1 MESGSERNAGLDSEP
16 RVKAGLESGSER
28 NAGLDSEPRVKAGL
42 ESGSERNAGLD
53 SEPRVKA
60 GLESGSEINAGLD
73 SAPRGKAGLESG
85 ENWIPEDVA
94 QWLDHIGVSNEPE
107 PDGGLS
113 AYHSFP
119 GVFALED
126 VVQCPPETVPFTI
139 NNDPT
144 SMTTHPPLLSILLT
158 RRTSTPAREP
168 GDAALT
174 FVSHPYVSAMR
185 GEEDEGGKLL
195 TSTMQEQTSYGGG
208 EGGWGPQSDNLNP
221 SQVASPPLLQQP
233 PSGAPTSDSQL
244 PPYPLTFPHRP
255 LAHPQLR
262 WARQEPQGQEQ
273 QADGSSL
280 EKHGPPQPPLPLPT
294 QSSLQPSLE
303 ELPSYEQAKAQTQGQ
318 HHYQD
323 QLYYTL
329 EDHESLPSPSHTPD
343 SQPSAWTS
351 LAPNSPSETSS
362 PDTNTDPSPFP
373 SPSPPLGPQQG
384 FMSDGDEAEGLSIW
398 GGGAN
403 GDSTLRQLKQG
414 HVYSLSQRI
423 LQISVEANGTS
434 NLPSSNPSL
443 SYPPPLNITP
453 LTGSVDSRGPPP
465 EYPFKPTHPPFC
477 SPSGKPQPPSSHS
490 ELGPPFID
498 PPSSTIMDWSTAQ
511 PTRAESNPP
520 PEYRSRRH
528 HPGTLGGPSVQY
540 HHSPTPSQTHTSTL
554 LPNIQAQTSTL
565 VSQLQPQP
573 QQPSPG
579 PSGVEVVMA
588 AKVQQMVQLLC
599 EENQTLRHELLTHRE
614 KASKLHWLEEELQR
628 ISEEYDWLMKSSS
641 KREGL
646 DRTMRCKLEGE
657 IRRLTVFNRDLRDRL
672 ETANQQLAC
681 CEPEGEEDGHAA
693 ELRDGLIEKER
704 LEEEVEKQQRRA
716 ERLES
721 ALSSAQQ
728 RALHLEEELRVKCV
742 YAARVEGLQ
751 HAVVQLQTAC
761 EKREQLERRLRT
773 RLERELHTLRTQ
785 QRVCGGVLGTT
796 GPGGGGGVGE
806 GSAPALRELLRQRE
820 ERVLTLEADSTRWE
834 QKYLQENAMRH
845 FNMETAATA
854 NTHRDPLVVHSHTS
868 SYSEMTGCTLCQ
880 EDDVQQATR
889 RCNDMEHR
897 IRNLYAQLI
906 EKDAL
911 IKVLQQRNARG
922 DLSTLRPARSTPSIS
937 LATGLHPRQASQTD
951 ERKERN
957 LLPSLPLLSSPPSS
971 LSTTSSLPSTLPF
984 SSTLPYSTTP
994 SYSST
999 LPFSSNLPLSSSLQF
1014 SILPLSSSLPS
1025 TPLLSSHSKTGS
1037 RDSSTQTDKGSE
1049 SLKVLPLPSRAWL
1062 GLVRTQRTDTTRT
1075 HPPHHPGTD
1084 LVEILI

>member
-1 MESGSERNAGLDSEP
+1 RSFCTGGR
-16 RVKAGLESGSER
+16 R
-28 NAGLDSEPRVKAGL
+28 
-42 ESGSERNAGLD
+42 
-53 SEPRVKA
+53 
-60 GLESGSEINAGLD
+60 
-73 SAPRGKAGLESG
+73 SALGMIHLTLTS
-85 ENWIPEDVA
+85 
-94 QWLDHIGVSNEPE
+94 
-107 PDGGLS
+107 
-113 AYHSFP
+113 
-119 GVFALED
+119 
-126 VVQCPPETVPFTI
+126 
-139 NNDPT
+139 DPCCF
-144 SMTTHPPLLSILLT
+144 L
-158 RRTSTPAREP
+158 

-174 FVSHPYVSAMR
+174 FVSHPCVSAMR
-185 GEEDEGGKLL
+185 GEEDEGRKLL
-195 TSTMQEQTSYGGG
+195 SSTMQEQTSYRGG
-208 EGGWGPQSDNLNP
+208 EGGWGPQSDNLNPMQP

-280 EKHGPPQPPLPLPT
+280 EKHGPPQPPLPHPP
-294 QSSLQPSLE
+294 QPSLQASLE
-303 ELPSYEQAKAQTQGQ
+303 ELPSYEQAKAQSQGQ

-323 QLYYTL
+323 
-329 EDHESLPSPSHTPD
+329 D
-343 SQPSAWTS
+343 
-351 LAPNSPSETSS
+351 
-362 PDTNTDPSPFP
+362 
-373 SPSPPLGPQQG
+373 PPLGPQQG

-465 EYPFKPTHPPFC
+465 EYPFKPTQPPFC
-477 SPSGKPQPPSSHS
+477 SPSGKPQPPP
-490 ELGPPFID
+490 LIL
-498 PPSSTIMDWSTAQ
+498 TQ

-520 PEYRSRRH
+520 PEYQSRRH

-657 IRRLTVFNRDLRDRL
+657 IRRLTVFNRDLRGRTGGRDLVGKSDLSILSLIFYLPPFLLSVSRCL
-672 ETANQQLAC
+672 S
-681 CEPEGEEDGHAA
+681 G
-693 ELRDGLIEKER
+693 DGLIEKER

-751 HAVVQLQTAC
+751 HAVVQLQMAC

-785 QRVCGGVLGTT
+785 Q
-796 GPGGGGGVGE
+796 

-820 ERVLTLEADSTRWE
+820 ERVLALEADSTRWE

-854 NTHRDPLVVHSHTS
+854 NTHRDPLVVHSHS
-868 SYSEMTGCTLCQ
+868 GSYSEMTGCTLCQ

-911 IKVLQQRNARG
+911 IKVLQQRNSRG
-922 DLSTLRPARSTPSIS
+922 DLSALRPARSTPSIS

-957 LLPSLPLLSSPPSS
+957 LLPSLPLLLSSPPSS
-971 LSTTSSLPSTLPF
+971 LSTTSSLPSTL
-984 SSTLPYSTTP
+984 
-994 SYSST
+994 
-999 LPFSSNLPLSSSLQF
+999 
-1014 SILPLSSSLPS
+1014 
-1025 TPLLSSHSKTGS
+1025 

-1062 GLVRTQRTDTTRT
+1062 GLVRTQRTGDVLSVSIDTTRT

>member
-1 MESGSERNAGLDSEP
+1 MIHLTLTS
-16 RVKAGLESGSER
+16 
-28 NAGLDSEPRVKAGL
+28 
-42 ESGSERNAGLD
+42 
-53 SEPRVKA
+53 
-60 GLESGSEINAGLD
+60 
-73 SAPRGKAGLESG
+73 
-85 ENWIPEDVA
+85 
-94 QWLDHIGVSNEPE
+94 
-107 PDGGLS
+107 
-113 AYHSFP
+113 
-119 GVFALED
+119 
-126 VVQCPPETVPFTI
+126 
-139 NNDPT
+139 DPCCF
-144 SMTTHPPLLSILLT
+144 L
-158 RRTSTPAREP
+158 
-168 GDAALT
+168 GDAALA
-174 FVSHPYVSAMR
+174 FVSHPCVSAMR

-195 TSTMQEQTSYGGG
+195 SSTIQEQTSYGGG

-221 SQVASPPLLQQP
+221 MQPSQVASPPLLQQP
-233 PSGAPTSDSQL
+233 PSGIDCSGAPTSDSQL

-280 EKHGPPQPPLPLPT
+280 EKHGPPQPPLPHP
-294 QSSLQPSLE
+294 QPPQPSLQPSLE
-303 ELPSYEQAKAQTQGQ
+303 ELPSYEQAKAQTQTQGQ

-329 EDHESLPSPSHTPD
+329 EDQESLPSPSHTPD

-351 LAPNSPSETSS
+351 LAPHSPSETSS

-443 SYPPPLNITP
+443 SYPLPLNITP

-465 EYPFKPTHPPFC
+465 EYPFKPTQPPFC
-477 SPSGKPQPPSSHS
+477 SPSGKSQPPSCHS
-490 ELGPPFID
+490 EL
-498 PPSSTIMDWSTAQ
+498 AQ

-520 PEYRSRRH
+520 PEYQSRRH
-528 HPGTLGGPSVQY
+528 HPGALGGPSVQY

-628 ISEEYDWLMKSSS
+628 ISEEYDWLTKSSS

-657 IRRLTVFNRDLRDRL
+657 IRRLT
-672 ETANQQLAC
+672 
-681 CEPEGEEDGHAA
+681 
-693 ELRDGLIEKER
+693 
-704 LEEEVEKQQRRA
+704 
-716 ERLES
+716 
-721 ALSSAQQ
+721 
-728 RALHLEEELRVKCV
+728 LRVKCV

-785 QRVCGGVLGTT
+785 QV
-796 GPGGGGGVGE
+796 PHII
-806 GSAPALRELLRQRE
+806 APALRELLRQRE
-820 ERVLTLEADSTRWE
+820 ERVLALEADSTRWE

-854 NTHRDPLVVHSHTS
+854 NTHSG

-911 IKVLQQRNARG
+911 IKVLQQRNSRG
-922 DLSTLRPARSTPSIS
+922 DLSALRPARSTPSIS
-937 LATGLHPRQASQTD
+937 LATGLHPRQTSQTD

-957 LLPSLPLLSSPPSS
+957 LLPSLPLLLSSPPSS
-971 LSTTSSLPSTLPF
+971 LSTTSSLPSTL
-984 SSTLPYSTTP
+984 
-994 SYSST
+994 
-999 LPFSSNLPLSSSLQF
+999 
-1014 SILPLSSSLPS
+1014 
-1025 TPLLSSHSKTGS
+1025 

-1062 GLVRTQRTDTTRT
+1062 GLVRTQRTGDVLSFSIDMTRT
-1075 HPPHHPGTD
+1075 HPPHHPGTH
-1084 LVEILI
+1084 LEEILI

>member
-1 MESGSERNAGLDSEP
+1 
-16 RVKAGLESGSER
+16 
-28 NAGLDSEPRVKAGL
+28 
-42 ESGSERNAGLD
+42 
-53 SEPRVKA
+53 
-60 GLESGSEINAGLD
+60 
-73 SAPRGKAGLESG
+73 
-85 ENWIPEDVA
+85 
-94 QWLDHIGVSNEPE
+94 
-107 PDGGLS
+107 
-113 AYHSFP
+113 
-119 GVFALED
+119 
-126 VVQCPPETVPFTI
+126 
-139 NNDPT
+139 
-144 SMTTHPPLLSILLT
+144 MTTHPLSVSIHPT
-158 RRTSTPAREP
+158 HHTSTAAREP
-168 GDAALT
+168 GDAALA
-174 FVSHPYVSAMR
+174 FVSHPCVSGMR
-185 GEEDEGGKLL
+185 GEEEEGGNLL
-195 TSTMQEQTSYGGG
+195 SSTIQEQTSYGGG
-208 EGGWGPQSDNLNP
+208 GGGEGGWGPRSDNLNPMQP

-233 PSGAPTSDSQL
+233 PSSTDCSGAPTSDSQL

-255 LAHPQLR
+255 LAHPQFPQLR

-273 QADGSSL
+273 QADGSSV
-280 EKHGPPQPPLPLPT
+280 EKHGPPQPPLPHP
-294 QSSLQPSLE
+294 QPSLQPSLE

-329 EDHESLPSPSHTPD
+329 EDQESLPSPSHTPD

-351 LAPNSPSETSS
+351 LAPNSSSETSS

-403 GDSTLRQLKQG
+403 GDSALRELKQG

-423 LQISVEANGTS
+423 LQISIETNGTS
-434 NLPSSNPSL
+434 NLPSSNPSP
-443 SYPPPLNITP
+443 SYPPPLYITP
-453 LTGSVDSRGPPP
+453 LTGSVDPRGPPP
-465 EYPFKPTHPPFC
+465 EYPFKPTQPPSC
-477 SPSGKPQPPSSHS
+477 SPLGKPQPPSSHS

-498 PPSSTIMDWSTAQ
+498 SPSSTIMDWSTVQ

-520 PEYRSRRH
+520 PEYQSRRH
-528 HPGTLGGPSVQY
+528 HPGALGGPSVQY
-540 HHSPTPSQTHTSTL
+540 HHSPTHSQIHTSTL
-554 LPNIQAQTSTL
+554 LPNIQAQTSTR

-579 PSGVEVVMA
+579 PSGMEVVMA

-614 KASKLHWLEEELQR
+614 KASKLHWLEEELQG

-657 IRRLTVFNRDLRDRL
+657 IRRLTVFNRDLRGRTGGRDL
-672 ETANQQLAC
+672 YKSDLSIFSLIFYLPPFLLSVSHC
-681 CEPEGEEDGHAA
+681 LSG
-693 ELRDGLIEKER
+693 DGLIEKER

-806 GSAPALRELLRQRE
+806 GSAHALRELLRQRE
-820 ERVLTLEADSTRWE
+820 ERVLALEADSTRWE

-854 NTHRDPLVVHSHTS
+854 NTHRDPLVVHSRS
-868 SYSEMTGCTLCQ
+868 GSYSEMTGCTLCQ

-889 RCNDMEHR
+889 RCMTWSTG

-911 IKVLQQRNARG
+911 IKVLQQRNSRG
-922 DLSTLRPARSTPSIS
+922 DLSALRPARSTPSIS

-957 LLPSLPLLSSPPSS
+957 HLPSLPFLSSPPSS
-971 LSTTSSLPSTLPF
+971 LSTTSSLPSTLAF

-999 LPFSSNLPLSSSLQF
+999 LPFSSTLPLSSSLQF
-1014 SILPLSSSLPS
+1014 STLPLSSSLQFSTLPLPS

-1062 GLVRTQRTDTTRT
+1062 GLARTQRTDKTRAQ
-1075 HPPHHPGTD
+1075 PPHLPGTD

>member
-1 MESGSERNAGLDSEP
+1 MSDFTQSQKNIIHGQHSGSKAGMESGSER
-16 RVKAGLESGSER
+16 
-28 NAGLDSEPRVKAGL
+28 
-42 ESGSERNAGLD
+42 
-53 SEPRVKA
+53 
-60 GLESGSEINAGLD
+60 NAGLD

-94 QWLDHIGVSNEPE
+94 QWLDHIGVSQEHEPE

-113 AYHSFP
+113 LYHSFP
-119 GVFALED
+119 GAFALED
-126 VVQCPPETVPFTI
+126 VVLCPPETVPFTI
-139 NNDPT
+139 NNDPP
-144 SMTTHPPLLSILLT
+144 SMTTHPLLLST
-158 RRTSTPAREP
+158 HPTHPTSTPAREP
-168 GDAALT
+168 GDAALA
-174 FVSHPYVSAMR
+174 FVSHPCVSAMQ
-185 GEEDEGGKLL
+185 GEEEEGRSLL
-195 TSTMQEQTSYGGG
+195 SNTIQEQTSYRGGG
-208 EGGWGPQSDNLNP
+208 GGGGGPQSDNLNP
-221 SQVASPPLLQQP
+221 MQPSQVASPP
-233 PSGAPTSDSQL
+233 PST
-244 PPYPLTFPHRP
+244 
-255 LAHPQLR
+255 HPQFPELR

-280 EKHGPPQPPLPLPT
+280 EKHGPPQPPQP
-294 QSSLQPSLE
+294 SLQPSLE

-318 HHYQD
+318 RHHQD

-329 EDHESLPSPSHTPD
+329 EDQESLPGPSHTPD
-343 SQPSAWTS
+343 RQPSAWTS
-351 LAPNSPSETSS
+351 LAPDSRSETSS
-362 PDTNTDPSPFP
+362 PDTNTDPSPFSSP

-384 FMSDGDEAEGLSIW
+384 FICDGDEAEGLSIW
-398 GGGAN
+398 GGAAIGVSA
-403 GDSTLRQLKQG
+403 LRELKQG

-423 LQISVEANGTS
+423 LQLSIETNGTS
-434 NLPSSNPSL
+434 NPPSNNPSPC
-443 SYPPPLNITP
+443 YPAPLNLTP
-453 LTGSVDSRGPPP
+453 LTGSGDPRGPPP
-465 EYPFKPTHPPFC
+465 EYPFKPPQSPPC
-477 SPSGKPQPPSSHS
+477 SPSGKPQPPSSPS
-490 ELGPPFID
+490 ELGPLFID

-511 PTRAESNPP
+511 PTRADSNPP
-520 PEYRSRRH
+520 PEYQSRRH

-540 HHSPTPSQTHTSTL
+540 HHSPTPSQILFSQTHTSTL
-554 LPNIQAQTSTL
+554 LPKIQPQTSTL
-565 VSQLQPQP
+565 VSQLQAQP
-573 QQPSPG
+573 QQPTPG
-579 PSGVEVVMA
+579 PSGAEVVMA

-599 EENQTLRHELLTHRE
+599 EENQSLRQELLTHRE
-614 KASKLHWLEEELQR
+614 KASKLHWLEEELQK

-681 CEPEGEEDGHAA
+681 REPEGEEDGHAA

-704 LEEEVEKQQRRA
+704 LEEEVEEQQQRA

-751 HAVVQLQTAC
+751 HAVVQLQTTC

-785 QRVCGGVLGTT
+785 QRVCVGVCGTSA
-796 GPGGGGGVGE
+796 PGVCGGVGE

-820 ERVLTLEADSTRWE
+820 ERVLALEADSTRWE

-854 NTHRDPLVVHSHTS
+854 NAQRDTLVVHSRS
-868 SYSEMTGCTLCQ
+868 GSYSEMAGCTLWQ
-880 EDDVQQATR
+880 EDGVQQATR

-911 IKVLQQRNARG
+911 IKVLQQPTIRTRRH
-922 DLSTLRPARSTPSIS
+922 DLSVSPLRQAPARSMPPSICI
-937 LATGLHPRQASQTD
+937 
-951 ERKERN
+951 
-957 LLPSLPLLSSPPSS
+957 LLPAT
-971 LSTTSSLPSTLPF
+971 STMTCVP
-984 SSTLPYSTTP
+984 
-994 SYSST
+994 
-999 LPFSSNLPLSSSLQF
+999 
-1014 SILPLSSSLPS
+1014 
-1025 TPLLSSHSKTGS
+1025 KG
-1037 RDSSTQTDKGSE
+1037 TQTDKGSE
-1049 SLKVLPLPSRAWL
+1049 TLKILPLPSRAWL
-1062 GLVRTQRTDTTRT
+1062 GLARTQRTDKTRT
-1075 HPPHHPGTD
+1075 QPPNLPSTD

>member
-1 MESGSERNAGLDSEP
+1 
-16 RVKAGLESGSER
+16 
-28 NAGLDSEPRVKAGL
+28 
-42 ESGSERNAGLD
+42 
-53 SEPRVKA
+53 
-60 GLESGSEINAGLD
+60 
-73 SAPRGKAGLESG
+73 
-85 ENWIPEDVA
+85 
-94 QWLDHIGVSNEPE
+94 
-107 PDGGLS
+107 
-113 AYHSFP
+113 
-119 GVFALED
+119 
-126 VVQCPPETVPFTI
+126 
-139 NNDPT
+139 
-144 SMTTHPPLLSILLT
+144 MTTHPPLLSILLT

-168 GDAALT
+168 GDAALA
-174 FVSHPYVSAMR
+174 FVSHPCVSAMR

-195 TSTMQEQTSYGGG
+195 SSTIQEQTSYGGG

-221 SQVASPPLLQQP
+221 MQPSQVASPPLLQQP
-233 PSGAPTSDSQL
+233 PSGIDCSGAPTSDSQL

-280 EKHGPPQPPLPLPT
+280 EKHGPPQPPLPHP
-294 QSSLQPSLE
+294 QPPQPSLQPSLE
-303 ELPSYEQAKAQTQGQ
+303 ELPSYEQAKAQTQTQGQ

-329 EDHESLPSPSHTPD
+329 EDQESLPSPSHTPD

-351 LAPNSPSETSS
+351 LAPHSPSETSS

-443 SYPPPLNITP
+443 SYPLPLNITP

-465 EYPFKPTHPPFC
+465 EYPFKPTQPPFC
-477 SPSGKPQPPSSHS
+477 SPSGKSQPPSSHS

-520 PEYRSRRH
+520 PEYQSRRH
-528 HPGTLGGPSVQY
+528 HPGALGGPSVQY

-628 ISEEYDWLMKSSS
+628 ISEEYDWLTKSSS

-693 ELRDGLIEKER
+693 EL
-704 LEEEVEKQQRRA
+704 
-716 ERLES
+716 S
-721 ALSSAQQ
+721 
-728 RALHLEEELRVKCV
+728 KCV
-742 YAARVEGLQ
+742 CLC
-751 HAVVQLQTAC
+751 L
-761 EKREQLERRLRT
+761 
-773 RLERELHTLRTQ
+773 
-785 QRVCGGVLGTT
+785 
-796 GPGGGGGVGE
+796 
-806 GSAPALRELLRQRE
+806 
-820 ERVLTLEADSTRWE
+820 
-834 QKYLQENAMRH
+834 YLW
-845 FNMETAATA
+845 
-854 NTHRDPLVVHSHTS
+854 
-868 SYSEMTGCTLCQ
+868 Y
-880 EDDVQQATR
+880 
-889 RCNDMEHR
+889 
-897 IRNLYAQLI
+897 
-906 EKDAL
+906 
-911 IKVLQQRNARG
+911 
-922 DLSTLRPARSTPSIS
+922 
-937 LATGLHPRQASQTD
+937 
-951 ERKERN
+951 
-957 LLPSLPLLSSPPSS
+957 
-971 LSTTSSLPSTLPF
+971 
-984 SSTLPYSTTP
+984 
-994 SYSST
+994 
-999 LPFSSNLPLSSSLQF
+999 
-1014 SILPLSSSLPS
+1014 
-1025 TPLLSSHSKTGS
+1025 
-1037 RDSSTQTDKGSE
+1037 
-1049 SLKVLPLPSRAWL
+1049 
-1062 GLVRTQRTDTTRT
+1062 
-1075 HPPHHPGTD
+1075 
-1084 LVEILI
+1084 

>member
-1 MESGSERNAGLDSEP
+1 
-16 RVKAGLESGSER
+16 
-28 NAGLDSEPRVKAGL
+28 
-42 ESGSERNAGLD
+42 
-53 SEPRVKA
+53 
-60 GLESGSEINAGLD
+60 
-73 SAPRGKAGLESG
+73 
-85 ENWIPEDVA
+85 W
-94 QWLDHIGVSNEPE
+94 
-107 PDGGLS
+107 
-113 AYHSFP
+113 
-119 GVFALED
+119 
-126 VVQCPPETVPFTI
+126 
-139 NNDPT
+139 
-144 SMTTHPPLLSILLT
+144 
-158 RRTSTPAREP
+158 RTSFSALGMIHLTLTSDPCCFL

-174 FVSHPYVSAMR
+174 FVSHPCVSAMR
-185 GEEDEGGKLL
+185 GEEDEGRKLL
-195 TSTMQEQTSYGGG
+195 SSTMQEQTSYRGG
-208 EGGWGPQSDNLNP
+208 EGGWGPQSDNLNPMQP

-280 EKHGPPQPPLPLPT
+280 EKHGPPQPPLPHPP
-294 QSSLQPSLE
+294 QPSLQASLE
-303 ELPSYEQAKAQTQGQ
+303 ELPSYEQAKAQSQGQ

-323 QLYYTL
+323 ELYYTL
-329 EDHESLPSPSHTPD
+329 EDHESLPS
-343 SQPSAWTS
+343 
-351 LAPNSPSETSS
+351 
-362 PDTNTDPSPFP
+362 
-373 SPSPPLGPQQG
+373 
-384 FMSDGDEAEGLSIW
+384 FMSDGDEAE
-398 GGGAN
+398 
-403 GDSTLRQLKQG
+403 DSTLRQLKQG

-465 EYPFKPTHPPFC
+465 EYPFKPTQPPFC
-477 SPSGKPQPPSSHS
+477 SPSGKPQPPP
-490 ELGPPFID
+490 LIL
-498 PPSSTIMDWSTAQ
+498 TQ

-520 PEYRSRRH
+520 PEYQSRRH

-657 IRRLTVFNRDLRDRL
+657 IRRLTVFNRDLRGRTGGRDLILSLIFYLPPFLLSVSRCL
-672 ETANQQLAC
+672 S
-681 CEPEGEEDGHAA
+681 G
-693 ELRDGLIEKER
+693 DGLIEKER

-751 HAVVQLQTAC
+751 HAVVQLQMAC

-785 QRVCGGVLGTT
+785 QVPHITLSC
-796 GPGGGGGVGE
+796 
-806 GSAPALRELLRQRE
+806 APALRELLRQRE
-820 ERVLTLEADSTRWE
+820 ERVLALEADSTRWE

-854 NTHRDPLVVHSHTS
+854 NTHSG

-911 IKVLQQRNARG
+911 IKVLQQRNSRG
-922 DLSTLRPARSTPSIS
+922 DLSALRPARSTPSIS

-957 LLPSLPLLSSPPSS
+957 LLPSLPLLLSSPPSS
-971 LSTTSSLPSTLPF
+971 LSTTSSLPSTL
-984 SSTLPYSTTP
+984 
-994 SYSST
+994 
-999 LPFSSNLPLSSSLQF
+999 
-1014 SILPLSSSLPS
+1014 
-1025 TPLLSSHSKTGS
+1025 

-1062 GLVRTQRTDTTRT
+1062 GLVRTQRTGET

>member
-1 MESGSERNAGLDSEP
+1 VYFGLL
-16 RVKAGLESGSER
+16 VQGLPNPVLR
-28 NAGLDSEPRVKAGL
+28 
-42 ESGSERNAGLD
+42 
-53 SEPRVKA
+53 
-60 GLESGSEINAGLD
+60 
-73 SAPRGKAGLESG
+73 
-85 ENWIPEDVA
+85 
-94 QWLDHIGVSNEPE
+94 
-107 PDGGLS
+107 
-113 AYHSFP
+113 
-119 GVFALED
+119 
-126 VVQCPPETVPFTI
+126 
-139 NNDPT
+139 
-144 SMTTHPPLLSILLT
+144 PPLGSRFGRTEFGKRAGRTEFGKRGGEGPSWGNPGLMCQLS
-158 RRTSTPAREP
+158 S
-168 GDAALT
+168 DAALA
-174 FVSHPYVSAMR
+174 FVSHPCVSAMR

-195 TSTMQEQTSYGGG
+195 SSTIQEQTSYGGG

-221 SQVASPPLLQQP
+221 MQPSQVASPPLLQQP
-233 PSGAPTSDSQL
+233 PSGIDCSGAPTSDSQL

-280 EKHGPPQPPLPLPT
+280 EKHGPPH
-294 QSSLQPSLE
+294 LE
-303 ELPSYEQAKAQTQGQ
+303 ELPSYEQAKAQTQTQGQ

-329 EDHESLPSPSHTPD
+329 EDQESLPSPSHTPD
-343 SQPSAWTS
+343 SQPS
-351 LAPNSPSETSS
+351 
-362 PDTNTDPSPFP
+362 
-373 SPSPPLGPQQG
+373 
-384 FMSDGDEAEGLSIW
+384 AEGLSIW

-443 SYPPPLNITP
+443 SYPLPLNITP

-465 EYPFKPTHPPFC
+465 EYPFKPTQPPFC
-477 SPSGKPQPPSSHS
+477 SPSGKSQPPSCHS
-490 ELGPPFID
+490 EL
-498 PPSSTIMDWSTAQ
+498 AQ

-520 PEYRSRRH
+520 PEYQSRRH
-528 HPGTLGGPSVQY
+528 HPGALGGPSVQY

-628 ISEEYDWLMKSSS
+628 ISEEYDWLTKSSS

-657 IRRLTVFNRDLRDRL
+657 IRRLT
-672 ETANQQLAC
+672 
-681 CEPEGEEDGHAA
+681 
-693 ELRDGLIEKER
+693 
-704 LEEEVEKQQRRA
+704 
-716 ERLES
+716 
-721 ALSSAQQ
+721 
-728 RALHLEEELRVKCV
+728 LRVKCV

-785 QRVCGGVLGTT
+785 QVPHIMLSC
-796 GPGGGGGVGE
+796 
-806 GSAPALRELLRQRE
+806 APALRELLRQRE
-820 ERVLTLEADSTRWE
+820 ERVLALEADSTRWE

-854 NTHRDPLVVHSHTS
+854 NTHSG

-911 IKVLQQRNARG
+911 IKVLQQRNSRG
-922 DLSTLRPARSTPSIS
+922 DLSALRPARSTPSIS
-937 LATGLHPRQASQTD
+937 LATGLHPRQTSQTD

-957 LLPSLPLLSSPPSS
+957 LLPSLPLLLSSPPSS
-971 LSTTSSLPSTLPF
+971 LSTTSSLPSTL
-984 SSTLPYSTTP
+984 
-994 SYSST
+994 
-999 LPFSSNLPLSSSLQF
+999 
-1014 SILPLSSSLPS
+1014 
-1025 TPLLSSHSKTGS
+1025 

-1062 GLVRTQRTDTTRT
+1062 GLVRTQRTGDVLSFSIDMTRT
-1075 HPPHHPGTD
+1075 HPPHHPGTH
-1084 LVEILI
+1084 LEEILI

>member
-1 MESGSERNAGLDSEP
+1 MIHLTLTS
-16 RVKAGLESGSER
+16 
-28 NAGLDSEPRVKAGL
+28 
-42 ESGSERNAGLD
+42 
-53 SEPRVKA
+53 
-60 GLESGSEINAGLD
+60 
-73 SAPRGKAGLESG
+73 
-85 ENWIPEDVA
+85 
-94 QWLDHIGVSNEPE
+94 
-107 PDGGLS
+107 
-113 AYHSFP
+113 
-119 GVFALED
+119 
-126 VVQCPPETVPFTI
+126 
-139 NNDPT
+139 DPCCF
-144 SMTTHPPLLSILLT
+144 L
-158 RRTSTPAREP
+158 
-168 GDAALT
+168 GDAALA
-174 FVSHPYVSAMR
+174 FVSHPCVSAMR

-195 TSTMQEQTSYGGG
+195 SSTIQEQTSYGGG

-221 SQVASPPLLQQP
+221 MQPSQVASPPLLQQP
-233 PSGAPTSDSQL
+233 PSGIDCSGAPTSDSQL

-280 EKHGPPQPPLPLPT
+280 EKHGPPH
-294 QSSLQPSLE
+294 LE
-303 ELPSYEQAKAQTQGQ
+303 ELPSYEQAKAQTQTQGQ

-329 EDHESLPSPSHTPD
+329 EDQESLPSPSHTPD
-343 SQPSAWTS
+343 R
-351 LAPNSPSETSS
+351 
-362 PDTNTDPSPFP
+362 
-373 SPSPPLGPQQG
+373 
-384 FMSDGDEAEGLSIW
+384 
-398 GGGAN
+398 AN

-443 SYPPPLNITP
+443 SYPLPLNITP

-465 EYPFKPTHPPFC
+465 EYPFKPTQPPFC
-477 SPSGKPQPPSSHS
+477 SPSGKSQPPSCHS

-520 PEYRSRRH
+520 PEYQSRRH
-528 HPGTLGGPSVQY
+528 HPGALGGPSVQY

-628 ISEEYDWLMKSSS
+628 ISEEYDWLTKSSS

-657 IRRLTVFNRDLRDRL
+657 IRRLT
-672 ETANQQLAC
+672 
-681 CEPEGEEDGHAA
+681 
-693 ELRDGLIEKER
+693 
-704 LEEEVEKQQRRA
+704 
-716 ERLES
+716 
-721 ALSSAQQ
+721 
-728 RALHLEEELRVKCV
+728 LRVKCV

-785 QRVCGGVLGTT
+785 QVPHIMLSC
-796 GPGGGGGVGE
+796 
-806 GSAPALRELLRQRE
+806 APALRELLRQRE
-820 ERVLTLEADSTRWE
+820 ERVLALEADSTRWE

-854 NTHRDPLVVHSHTS
+854 NTHRDPLVVHSHS
-868 SYSEMTGCTLCQ
+868 GSYSEMTGCTLCQ

-911 IKVLQQRNARG
+911 IKVLQQRNSRG
-922 DLSTLRPARSTPSIS
+922 DLSALRPARSTPSIS
-937 LATGLHPRQASQTD
+937 LATGLHPRQTSQTD

-957 LLPSLPLLSSPPSS
+957 LLPSLPLLLSSPPSS

-999 LPFSSNLPLSSSLQF
+999 LPFSSTLPLSSSLQF

-1025 TPLLSSHSKTGS
+1025 TPLLSSHSKT
-1037 RDSSTQTDKGSE
+1037 DM
-1049 SLKVLPLPSRAWL
+1049 
-1062 GLVRTQRTDTTRT
+1062 TRT
-1075 HPPHHPGTD
+1075 HPPHHPGTH
-1084 LVEILI
+1084 LEEILI